1 MTRSL
6 ANMSVRPAVLDP
18 WDPLGEALYLVRM
31 RGVFYSQTEATEPWG
46 LELPPFANCLTF
58 HVVTRGGCW
67 LEIHGEAPVYLRAGD
82 LALVP
87 HGRGHLLR
95 SRPGTALA
103 GRVDELPQQLV
114 SDHYSLL
121 HCGGGGARSTLICGV
136 VSFDQP
142 AVGRVLD
149 QLPSMIHIE
158 SADES
163 GARIGDVLRL
173 MSSELR
179 RLRPGGEAVTTR
191 LADILLIEAIRSW
204 LAVDPAAHTGWL
216 GALRDPQLGPAVA
229 AIHRSPGHPWTLES
243 LAAQAAMSRSAFAA
257 RFTEQVGE
265 PAMRYVTRCR
275 MDLAV
280 SLLARDGATVAAVA
294 AELGYQSE
302 ASFSRAF
309 SRTLGRTPGTV
320 RRAAAL
326 TRPRTRDTKAP

>member
-6 ANMSVRPAVLDP
+6 ANMSVRPAVLDS

-67 LEIHGEAPVYLRAGD
+67 LEINGEAPVYLRAGD

-95 SRPGTALA
+95 SRPDAALA

-204 LAVDPAAHTGWL
+204 LAVDPAARTGWL
-216 GALRDPQLGPAVA
+216 GALRDPQLGRAVA

-243 LAAQAAMSRSAFAA
+243 LATQAAMSRSAFAA

-320 RRAAAL
+320 RRAATL
-326 TRPRTRDTKAP
+326 TRPRTHHRP